1 MCLCEEL
8 ICGSV
13 LSASHVECMFFMF
26 FKASEMGSC
35 MNIHDPHDLS
45 RPCTQTLDLSANGRT
60 PTPMKCS
67 SRSSAAEAA
76 AGSSIVAV
84 AVV

>member
-1 MCLCEEL
+1 MCLREEL

-13 LSASHVECMFFMF
+13 LSASHVERMFL
-26 FKASEMGSC
+26 KASEMGSY

-76 AGSSIVAV
+76 QQKQQQ
-84 AVV
+84 VVV